1 MRKNIRLT
9 ERDLSRI
16 VRRVINE
23 DRERFTPSEFTSGQE
38 DGTKG
43 TFRIENGSLI
53 LEMDGDMMEYHITC

>member
-1 MRKNIRLT
+1 MRKKIRLT

-23 DRERFTPSEFTSGQE
+23 DRERFTPSEFTSGQN
-38 DGTKG
+38 GKTG
-43 TFRIENGSLI
+43 TFRIEDGSLI